1 MKRIGTIK
9 QTIVGLANIF
19 GDDWLGEELLE
30 LVGRKGRPRRDAMI
44 IAIKQGYAILAA
56 GSTRPQF
63 ASWKTPRLLMRAA
76 APTTRAPA
84 SLKWTPHVML
94 VGPGAEEFAKS
105 QGIELVSPFY
115 FYDEHGWEYSKKAN
129 IASLVTLPSTLL
141 QPTGL
146 LIFREIMVS
155 TSLRYVSEGDN
166 KCGCQS

>member
-84 SLKWTPHVML
+84 SLK
-94 VGPGAEEFAKS
+94 
-105 QGIELVSPFY
+105 
-115 FYDEHGWEYSKKAN
+115 
-129 IASLVTLPSTLL
+129 
-141 QPTGL
+141 
-146 LIFREIMVS
+146 
-155 TSLRYVSEGDN
+155 
-166 KCGCQS
+166 

>member
-19 GDDWLGEELLE
+19 GDDCLGEELLE

-63 ASWKTPRLLMRAA
+63 ASWKTPGLLMRAA

-84 SLKWTPHVML
+84 SLKWTPRLVMTEDGL
-94 VGPGAEEFAKS
+94 SAVPKHAKNLKS
-105 QGIELVSPFY
+105 IP
-115 FYDEHGWEYSKKAN
+115 DKRN
-129 IASLVTLPSTLL
+129 
-141 QPTGL
+141 
-146 LIFREIMVS
+146 
-155 TSLRYVSEGDN
+155 LRPINGVRRS
-166 KCGCQS
+166 